1 MHTLTITHT
10 SEEGTL
16 IDGTSRGD
24 GTAEILKAQR
34 WRWGRS
40 ISAWYIPRSRDQYPK
55 THIIDATVDALQQAG
70 FTVTVELDTT
80 PRSTADVE
88 QDRLER
94 AEARAQHFA
103 GKSEQLHAQAEQLHA
118 RAQGASSHIPFGQP
132 ILVGHHSEGRD
143 RRTRD
148 QISRTYD
155 KAFATFDEANAAA
168 EAAERAT
175 QATAPDSAPAISR
188 RLNRLSEALRAWETN
203 YAGERATPR
212 STAEIARL
220 QDRIQYWT
228 QQRQQLIDTGQA
240 VDYSRENIAPDDL
253 VSTGHRS
260 WYYVVRANKTTV
272 AVKNGLGTHRIRY
285 DQITD
290 HKRKAET
297 SS

>member
-1 MHTLTITHT
+1 MSTLAITHT

-16 IDGTSRGD
+16 IAGTSRGD
-24 GTAEILKAQR
+24 GTAEILKSNR
-34 WRWGRS
+34 WRWGRR

-55 THIIDATVDALQQAG
+55 THIVDATVEALQQAG
-70 FTVTVELDTT
+70 FLVTVELDTT

-94 AEARAQHFA
+94 AADRAQHLA
-103 GKSEQLHAQAEQLHA
+103 GKSGQLHA
-118 RAQGASSHIPFGQP
+118 RADHLHTQAQEASSHIPFGQP
-132 ILVGHHSEGRD
+132 ILVGHHSERRD

-148 QISRTYD
+148 KISRTYD
-155 KAFATFDEANAAA
+155 KAFATFAEADAAA
-168 EAAERAT
+168 DAAKRAT
-175 QATAPDSAPAISR
+175 RATAPDSAPAISR
-188 RLNRLSEALRAWETN
+188 RLQRLSDALRAWETN
-203 YAGERATPR
+203 YAGDSATPR

-220 QDRIQYWT
+220 RDRIQYWT
-228 QQRQQLIDTGQA
+228 QQRQQLIDSGEA
-240 VDYSRENIAPDDL
+240 IDYTSETIAPNDL

-272 AVKNGLGTHRIRY
+272 TVKNGLGTHRIRY

-290 HKRKAET
+290 HKHKAGT